1 MKIATAPTRLS
12 RQWKTQEI
20 SWPEFVGRLRSTK
33 RTGETMAEYRRMTH
47 DQKSARKDVGGF
59 VGGALTSGRRT
70 ASGVEERWLV
80 TLDAD
85 RGTGDEWDEFTCLYD
100 YEAVAY
106 PTHSNT
112 PEEARWRFVLP
123 LTRAVTP
130 EEYVAVARMAATWF
144 GIDAMDPTTYQP
156 ERLMYW
162 PSSPEDAPYELKENH
177 GEWLDPD
184 EVLGE
189 YGPGGAWRDESL
201 WPMGKDEVEI
211 VRRNGQQQGNPLEKP
226 GIVGMFCRYC
236 NIHEAIEKY
245 LSDKYTPCEGMT
257 DVAGYPTR
265 YTYAL
270 GSTYAGAVVYDGG
283 NFLYSNH
290 ATDPAGGKLCNAF
303 DLVRLHLFGEQDAG
317 KETETD
323 ITRKPSYK
331 AMCDWIAD
339 DEGYRA
345 WAVQE
350 RAAQAREAFRHMD
363 EAAGASGGVVGGDVI
378 EVNEE
383 TGEVVGIVE
392 DDDEWQ
398 TSLTVNRRTG
408 AVELKIGNAAAI
420 LRHDPNL
427 RGKIAY
433 NRWLD
438 RVVLRGPVPWRQT
451 LRPGEHWDTLGWTE
465 VDDAGLR
472 WYLEQYWGFEGREKI
487 KDALNLMQIENGFHT
502 LQEYLNGLEWDGVE
516 RLDTLLIRYMGADDN
531 DYTRAVTRKWMVAA
545 VKRVMEPGCKFD
557 SVLVLQGPQG
567 IGKSRLGYILSK
579 GWFTDSVPIL
589 SQDKR
594 AYEALRAKWIVEIA
608 ELASAKRS
616 EQEAQKAFLTA
627 TVDNYR
633 PAYAQSPRDFPR
645 ECVFYATTNEG
656 EPLRDHTGAR
666 RYWPVRCVGV
676 NRGFH
681 VGLEDEV
688 DQLWAEAVMRYRGG
702 EKLYMEDAK
711 LLEAEAVAQEG
722 MTVEDDDVE
731 LVRTYLDRLWPKGW
745 EEMTLAMRQD
755 IAQGRLEGELY
766 KELAF
771 TERRDIISLPQI
783 KEELYGIPRNEQHR
797 NDKLGKML
805 PGIMERMKGWKKCP
819 TTQRTPVYGP
829 VRAYV
834 RTGSEAEAAAFA

>member
-1 MKIATAPTRLS
+1 MKIATAPNRTAK
-12 RQWKTQEI
+12 QWQTIEI
-20 SWPEFVGRLRSTK
+20 SWPEFVGRLRNTK
-33 RTGETMAEYRRMTH
+33 RTGETMAEYRRMSH
-47 DQKSARKDVGGF
+47 DQRSARKDVGGF
-59 VGGALTSGRRT
+59 VGGALAGPRRT
-70 ASGVEERWLV
+70 ANNVTERWLV

-85 RGTGDEWDEFTCLYD
+85 RGEGTEWDDFTCLYD

-112 PEEARWRFVLP
+112 PESARWRFVLP
-123 LTRAVTP
+123 LSRAVTP
-130 EEYVAVARMAATWF
+130 EEYVAVARMVATWF
-144 GIDAMDPTTYQP
+144 GIDSMDPTTYQP

-162 PSSPEDAPYELKENH
+162 PSSPEDAPYELKEHH
-177 GEWLDPD
+177 GAWLDPD
-184 EVLGE
+184 EVLAE

-236 NIHEAIEKY
+236 NVHEAIERY
-245 LSDKYTPCEGMT
+245 LSDKYEPCEGAV

-265 YTYAL
+265 YTYTL

-290 ATDPAGGKLCNAF
+290 ATDPCGGKLCNAF
-303 DLVRLHLFGEQDAG
+303 DLVRLHLFGEQDVG
-317 KETETD
+317 KTEKDVT
-323 ITRKPSYK
+323 KLPSYK
-331 AMCDWIAD
+331 AMCEWVAD
-339 DEGYRA
+339 DEGYRGF
-345 WAVQE
+345 VVSE
-350 RAAQAREAFRHMD
+350 RLAHVRDAFSDMETIDGDGLVEVD
-363 EAAGASGGVVGGDVI
+363 ENGQVVDVI
-378 EVNEE
+378 DN
-383 TGEVVGIVE
+383 
-392 DDDEWQ
+392 DEWKNA
-398 TSLTVNRRTG
+398 LTVNRRTG

-451 LRPGEHWDTLGWTE
+451 LRPGEQWDTLGWTE

-472 WYLEQYWGFEGREKI
+472 WYLEEYWGFEGREKI
-487 KDALNLMQIENGFHT
+487 KDAFNLMQIENGFHT

-516 RLDTLLIRYMGADDN
+516 RLDTLLVRYMGAEDN
-531 DYTRAVTRKWMVAA
+531 EYVRMVTRKWMVGA
-545 VKRVMEPGCKFD
+545 VTRVMHPGCKFD

-579 GWFTDSVPIL
+579 GWFSDSVPIL
-589 SQDKR
+589 SQDRR

-627 TVDNYR
+627 TVDSYR
-633 PAYAQSPRDFPR
+633 PAYGQTQKDFPR

-666 RYWPVRCVGV
+666 RYWPVRCSGV

-688 DQLWAEAVMRYRGG
+688 DQLWAEAMMRYRAG
-702 EKLYMEDAK
+702 EKLYMEDAT
-711 LLEAEAVAQEG
+711 LLEKETEAQEG
-722 MTVEDDDVE
+722 MTVEDDDFE
-731 LVRTYLDRLWPKGW
+731 LVRAYLDRLWPENW
-745 EEMTLAMRQD
+745 EELSLAMRQD
-755 IAQGRLEGELY
+755 IAQGRLEGDLY
-766 KELAF
+766 KELTF
-771 TERRDIISLPQI
+771 TTRRDIISMPQI

-805 PGIMERMKGWKKCP
+805 PGIMTRMPGWKKCGMV
-819 TTQRTPVYGP
+819 QHTPIYGT

-834 RTGSEAEAAAFA
+834 RVGSEEEYRSIAP